1 MTFKIDMWLERV
13 LLASL
18 APLRFLHFSRQTLL
32 LIIAMS
38 LHLIVVKNLNREWF
52 FFNLH
57 SFCIFLFFFKTLT
70 FTKNV
75 NLFLQRL
82 KLPAALLSLF
92 WFFWSYSFP
101 TTEPPAKYIWWQLN
115 DAFLISPKLSYIAFC
130 LSINYH
136 GFQTRTVYWT
146 VKGRGSRVLRSNRG
160 RTGVKPW
167 WRHN

>member
-1 MTFKIDMWLERV
+1 MAVTLVQALTLQYSCLVTFKIDMWLERV

-52 FFNLH
+52 FF
-57 SFCIFLFFFKTLT
+57 KTLT

-82 KLPAALLSLF
+82 KLPATLLSLF

-130 LSINYH
+130 LSIN
-136 GFQTRTVYWT
+136 
-146 VKGRGSRVLRSNRG
+146 
-160 RTGVKPW
+160 
-167 WRHN
+167 